1 MPVVPLDTA
10 SSYSLLDGLFTPAKL
25 VAAAKQRGYSAMA
38 LADHGVMYGT
48 VEFYQAALAA
58 GIKPLLALR
67 LDLAIGDAGNNVLP
81 VVFVAENSTG
91 YQHLMILSS
100 MKQTQQAG
108 QQHPL
113 TVKEIKTYLSDLF
126 TVVLP
131 TDSVGL
137 AAGNSGSVDMLA
149 SLRQDVDDR
158 HLLMGISPH
167 LSNVLRT
174 TIIQQAKHYQ
184 MPLIAATSVR
194 YLDPQDRF
202 AYETVHHIAENTAIA
217 NPLEEAKKKGKY
229 FLPTVKQLITDYQ
242 QAGLADALAQCEE
255 LVNACQV
262 QLQFQPPV
270 LPQFPTPNG
279 LDSPAY
285 LRQLCLKGLEKRH
298 PASRIDPLRY
308 RQRLDHELAIINQ
321 LGFDDYFLIVHDVM
335 AYTKQHKIFTDAGR
349 GSAAGSLV
357 AYVLGITDVDP
368 LRFNLL
374 FERFLNPERKQMPDI
389 DLDLPDDRRMEV
401 LQYLHQKYGHR
412 RVAQIITFGTLGAKQ
427 VVRDVARVLGY
438 AKYEIADWASL
449 IPGGVNNFND
459 ALQHSPQLQE
469 AVNGSPLGQLLGKVA
484 SQLSGLP
491 RQTSVHAAGVVLASS
506 PLHSIVPLAA
516 GNDGLLVT
524 QYAKET
530 VERVGLLKMDFLGL
544 RNLTILARAVTDVHQ
559 DEPELSIHDID
570 LNDQETLR
578 LFQQG
583 LTAGI
588 FQFESAGIR
597 KTLVDLHPE
606 KFQDIVA
613 VDALYRPGPLEN
625 IPHYIAR
632 KRGTESY
639 RFPAPSL
646 KPILAPTYGILVYQ
660 EQVMQLA
667 AAMAGF
673 SLGQADIL
681 RRAMSKKKKGVME
694 KMRRQFIAGALKKGY
709 SQEVAVATFNYI
721 DQFANYGFNHS
732 HAVAYTKFAFELAYL
747 KTHFAPQFYTALLS
761 KAASINKLREYVR
774 SAQRRGVKVHGPH
787 VNFSQVEFSR
797 RGDELYFGLAQI
809 KGMRRDF
816 AGEIVE
822 ERQASGPFTDLP
834 SFLSRLSIRGNIP
847 AESVESLIKAGAFDH
862 LKYNRQQMV
871 KSLPDLLNEDS
882 GQGRIN
888 LGQLGLG
895 SDFETTLPESAEYP
909 LVTRLNFEKELL
921 GLNLSGHP
929 TTPYHQ
935 LAVKIHASQV
945 ADAYPGQSTTFV
957 LFISRMR
964 QVTTRRDQRQMAFL
978 TASDTSGSLE
988 VTVFP
993 KQFAKYQDI
1002 LSEGSVLVVDGKVE
1016 RRNGQMQVIA
1026 NSLAAA
1032 NRLNGQLIA
1041 SAYQRWVIKVI
1052 DGKSMSNVN
1061 QILTTIAKHHG
1072 GDCPVVVYYAAS
1084 GKTYQQPPAQNLS
1097 ADDAVRTQL
1106 ADQFGSKNVFLQQ
1119 QSGHK

>member
-10 SSYSLLDGLFTPAKL
+10 SSYSLLDGIITPTQL
-25 VAAAKQRGYSAMA
+25 VTAAKERGYSAMVM
-38 LADHGVMYGT
+38 ADHGVMYGT
-48 VEFYQAALAA
+48 VEFYRAALAE

-81 VVFVAENSTG
+81 VVFVAENLTG

-100 MKQTQQAG
+100 MKQTQEAG

-113 TVKEIKTYLSDLF
+113 TVNEIKAYLSDLF

-131 TDSVGL
+131 TDNVGL
-137 AAGNSGSVDMLA
+137 AAGNSGSVDMLV
-149 SLRQDVDDR
+149 SLRQVVDDR
-158 HLLMGISPH
+158 HLLMGITPH
-167 LSNVLRT
+167 LSHVFRT
-174 TIIQQAKHYQ
+174 TITQQAHNYQ
-184 MPLIAATSVR
+184 MPLVAATSVR

-202 AYETVHHIAENTAIA
+202 AYQTVHHIADNTAIA
-217 NPLEEAKKKGKY
+217 NPLEEAKKQGNY
-229 FLPTVKQLITDYQ
+229 FLPTAEQLVADYR
-242 QAGLADALAQCEE
+242 QAGLGDALTKCEE

-262 QLQFQPPV
+262 EFQFQPPV
-270 LPQFPTPNG
+270 LPQFPTPKG
-279 LDSPAY
+279 MDSPTY
-285 LRQLCLKGLEKRH
+285 LRQLCLTGLKKRQLT
-298 PASRIDPLRY
+298 SQVDPRPY
-308 RQRLDHELAIINQ
+308 QQRLNHELTIIHQ

-335 AYTKQHKIFTDAGR
+335 AYTKKHGIFTDAGR

-357 AYVLGITDVDP
+357 AYVLGITEVDP

-438 AKYEIADWASL
+438 TKYEIADWASQV
-449 IPGGVNNFND
+449 PAGAVDFAD
-459 ALQHSPQLQE
+459 ALHQSPQLQA

-491 RQTSVHAAGVVLASS
+491 RQTSVHAAGVVLAAS

-530 VERVGLLKMDFLGL
+530 VEQVGLLKMDFLGL

-559 DEPELSIHDID
+559 EEPTLAIHDIN
-570 LNDQETLR
+570 LNDPATLQ

-583 LTAGI
+583 QTAGI

-606 KFQDIVA
+606 KFEDIVA
-613 VDALYRPGPLEN
+613 VDALYRPGPLDN

-632 KRGTESY
+632 KHGKESY
-639 RFPAPSL
+639 QLPAPSL
-646 KPILAPTYGILVYQ
+646 KPILGPTYGILVYQ

-681 RRAMSKKKKGVME
+681 RRAMSKKKKTVME
-694 KMRRQFIAGALKKGY
+694 KMLRQFINGALQRGY
-709 SQEVAVATFNYI
+709 SKEVAVATFDYI

-747 KTHFAPQFYTALLS
+747 KVHFAPQFYNALLS
-761 KAASINKLREYVR
+761 KAASVNKLREYVR

-797 RGDELYFGLAQI
+797 HGNKLYFGLAQI
-809 KGMRRDF
+809 KGMRHDF
-816 AGEIVE
+816 AKAIVQDRE
-822 ERQASGPFTDLP
+822 ANGPFNDLP
-834 SFLSRLSIRGNIP
+834 SFLGRLSKRGTTP
-847 AESVESLIKAGAFDH
+847 TASVEALIKAGAFDH

-871 KSLPDLLNEDS
+871 KALPDLLNDES

-888 LGQLGLG
+888 LSQLGLG
-895 SDFETTLPESAEYP
+895 SDFEMTLPDSPEYS
-909 LVTRLNFEKELL
+909 LVTRLSFEKELL

-929 TTPYHQ
+929 TTPYQ
-935 LAVKIHASQV
+935 RLAEKLHARQV
-945 ADAYPGQSTTFV
+945 ADLHSGQGATLV
-957 LFISRMR
+957 LFISRIR

-993 KQFAKYQDI
+993 KQFIKYQGI
-1002 LSEGSVLVVDGKVE
+1002 LREGTVLVVDGKVE
-1016 RRNGQMQVIA
+1016 SRHGQIQLIA
-1026 NSLAAA
+1026 NRLAAA
-1032 NRLNGQLIA
+1032 NQMNGQLVA
-1041 SAYQRWVIKVI
+1041 SAYQRWVIKII
-1052 DGKSMSNVN
+1052 DGKSVSAVN
-1061 QILTTIAKHHG
+1061 DILTTIAKHHA
-1072 GDCPVVVYYAAS
+1072 GDCPVVVYYAAN
-1084 GKTYQQPPAQNLS
+1084 GKTYQQPPTQNLS
-1097 ADDAVRTQL
+1097 ADESVRHEL
-1106 ADQFGSKNVFLQQ
+1106 ADQFGSKNIFLQRQ
-1119 QSGHK
+1119 TSHK